1 MKNNGF
7 TLVELV
13 IVIILLGI
21 LSALTFPRFFNSTT
35 FEDSF
40 DRAEFA
46 NALAWVRNRSITSQC
61 THEVRIT
68 SSGWTTLRDAN
79 CSSKTIEPGCTSEFF
94 NFNIPVNDGSN
105 SAVANTEPTTLAATT
120 TLRFFFT
127 GEGKLY
133 HLTTLPTSAACTTL
147 PSSPVAANTP
157 YTLSNGTLT
166 VDGGTAYVSVQ

>member
-21 LSALTFPRFFNSTT
+21 LSAVTVPRFFNSST

-40 DRAEFA
+40 ERSEFS
-46 NALAWVRNRSITSQC
+46 NALAWVRNRSITTQC
-61 THEVRIT
+61 AHEVRIT
-68 SSGWTTLRDAN
+68 TAGWTTLRDAN
-79 CSSKTIEPGCTSEFF
+79 CSSTVIEPGCTTEVF
-94 NFNIPVNDGSN
+94 NFNVAVSDGSN
-105 SAVANTEPTTLAATT
+105 NAVANADPKALAAAP

-133 HLTTLPTSAACTTL
+133 NLTTLPTSAACTTL

-157 YTLSNGTLT
+157 FTLSNGTLT